1 MLYKTLKVLTNDAE
15 SERVMIEE
23 REDGVVTFRM
33 QWKWRNGWGTPGPES
48 GLYDSLETAESEA
61 RGRIVWLGPLTAA

>member
-23 REDGVVTFRM
+23 REDGVVTSRM
-33 QWKWRNGWGTPGPES
+33 QWKWRNGWGTPGPEC